1 MTTDLL
7 APYRWL
13 QGPDGSPQN
22 PLGDIY
28 CVSFFRELDPVEV
41 LRRFGSKE
49 ASGREM
55 TFRELDEEVFE
66 FVEETGGGQGG
77 GYVGVVKVGTWSVA
91 IELWGWCA
99 TSWETATMLSR
110 GCEMVA
116 VGRHDYAED
125 SFFYAVDG
133 TVVTNFIPSW
143 PCDRHGSDANRLNEL
158 MRAVGL
164 PPQEPED
171 DAKGEEVWDDL
182 SEHGL
187 ARVFALAARI
197 TGVSLTPNLLDG
209 PLLVSA
215 IDEGLS

>member
-1 MTTDLL
+1 MTTDIL
-7 APYRWL
+7 APYLWL

-41 LRRFGSKE
+41 LRRFGCKE
-49 ASGREM
+49 ASGREV
-55 TFRELDEEVFE
+55 TFRELNEEVSE
-66 FVEETGGGQGG
+66 FVQETDGGQGG
-77 GYVGVVKVGTWSVA
+77 GYVGVVKVGNWSVA

-99 TSWETATMLSR
+99 TSWETAAMLSG

-125 SFFYAVDG
+125 SFVYAVDG
-133 TVVTNFIPSW
+133 IVVTGFNPRS
-143 PCDRHGSDANRLNEL
+143 PCDRHGSDADRLNEL
-158 MRAVGL
+158 MRAAGL
-164 PPQEPED
+164 PPEEPED
-171 DAKGEEVWDDL
+171 GAKGEELWDDL
-182 SEHGL
+182 LEHGL

-209 PLLVSA
+209 PLLIGA
-215 IDEGLS
+215 IGQGLS